1 MNLERSCTSGGFVPW
16 WQGEPEHVA
25 GFAFDWQ
32 PGSSLAPQTV
42 STFAAQVRCE
52 AFTRLPHIQ
61 PLESADS

>member
-25 GFAFDWQ
+25 GVAFDWQ
-32 PGSSLAPQTV
+32 PGSSLPPQTV

-61 PLESADS
+61 PLESTDS